1 VEYNPPR
8 ARRTHASIILI
19 RSAGLSHERTDQ
31 SEASSRCPPSV
42 STDSLW
48 SASHS
53 AVKQRRRALAPPG
66 EGLAWRRRASGSR
79 GLLVRAPLL
88 MRAVCQRV
96 VVVHG
101 RPGRCEEGRPRLMYR
116 CRPSARH
123 RPERLCVCVRAKEER
138 SAPSKNNRLP
148 LPTHVVCACS
158 QNKCMFINIPSW
170 LHPLNELAART
181 NM

>member
-66 EGLAWRRRASGSR
+66 EGLAWRRRARGSR

-123 RPERLCVCVRAKEER
+123 RPERLCVCVQKK
-138 SAPSKNNRLP
+138 SAPLRR
-148 LPTHVVCACS
+148 TIIVCHCLRMLFARALKTNACLLTS
-158 QNKCMFINIPSW
+158 LHGFI
-170 LHPLNELAART
+170 H
-181 NM
+181 